1 MGGRCGKGQPRT
13 GRSLPVVRPAIPG
26 APPVHE
32 RRDAAEHRRR
42 ILATARELFA
52 ARGVDGVSMQEI
64 ARAASVGQGT
74 LYRRYE
80 HKGELCGALMD
91 ESVRRFQ
98 ADILADL
105 AGGGPAL
112 AQLDRF
118 LVRHVAFNEENAPLL
133 GAMADAAFG
142 PRRGSIHAGPMY
154 GWLRDTV
161 RALLRRAVADG
172 EIPPADVEYLADAV
186 LAPLAIDLYL
196 YQRHERGFTP
206 ERIVA
211 GVRRLVLDGL
221 RGDAGT

>member
-1 MGGRCGKGQPRT
+1 
-13 GRSLPVVRPAIPG
+13 VRPAARRG
-26 APPVHE
+26 PPAHE

-105 AGGGPAL
+105 AGGGAAL

-118 LVRHVAFNEENAPLL
+118 LARHVAFNEENAPLL

-161 RALLRRAVADG
+161 AVLLRRAMADG
-172 EIPPADVEYLADAV
+172 EALPADVEYLADAV

-196 YQRHERGFTP
+196 YQRRERGFTP

-221 RGDAGT
+221 RGGDGASPVGLD